1 MHQRTRDAVRDSATK
16 VAAAAAAAARTA
28 ASQQELLWTLAWGQQ
43 VIGFLSVF
51 MRQVAK
57 IWYNDKG
64 VGPVGRLWRSEHNPA
79 QSVLPARRVPI
90 FLMLGV
96 IISAVGVWMTN
107 DAYVQGPSP
116 PTDAAELPVHIA
128 FQNVGCMIK
137 GMKRPALQNVTGE
150 IAPGRLTA
158 VLGQS
163 GSGKST
169 LTHALLGRGKKQ
181 CSPASGVV
189 YLNGEQSPLEVYL
202 DRVGFVPQ
210 DDVLYPELTVEETLR
225 FSADWR
231 LPRGISDERKEALL
245 QDTLDTLD
253 LNRIRHQ
260 RVGDVMWRGI
270 SGGEKKR
277 VSIGMEL
284 IAAPSVLVMDEPTSG
299 LDSAGAYRLVR
310 TLRMIADKGV
320 SVVTV
325 LHQPSARVFDLIQ
338 DLVLLQD
345 GRAVYVGDKDG
356 VLPYLSKLGYAVPG
370 SESSSSSSS
379 SGRRRRSARDSSSNE
394 TEQVPK
400 SGKQCDDEI
409 CADGQEEGRDMKRT
423 SQVSGDDDDVGEV
436 EEGGDD
442 DDCDDEYKFQED
454 EGEEEYSEY
463 DDDDDD
469 DEDPFRGYDASQA
482 SPAEYLL
489 EVLARLEQPV
499 RKRSTTAS
507 EQASWTKGTDQT
519 QQQEQQGGGGEPI
532 DLGAEWEQAVEAR
545 MLWETIQAKM
555 ETLRYGS
562 DIRHEAKDASISDG
576 DRGNNPSGDERDG
589 DINNAVNAH
598 DHTSSP
604 RATLAR
610 WLDRC
615 ATQFPN
621 QGQRYSFCLML
632 HSMLAPES
640 SMQPKRAK
648 PGLQRQVWLWFQVL
662 SKLTFRR
669 GVLMEACAVCG
680 LALVVSFVR
689 SYNMHWNRRPLANF
703 FVSIAVSLLGM
714 LGAVFNDDIGPVRRA
729 ATSGVLLGGH
739 EVAQLSHLLIK
750 GHVSSEIF
758 GLAFFAFL
766 YLRTGTFCVSPFSFS
781 KYFEWVHLIHL
792 NYMCASVLG
801 SIICVLVNHDPP
813 TAYVLAIATLIA
825 VHVFAF
831 FTPLRSQIDKDSLVF
846 GQFDSAP
853 LVNFLCASSY
863 VRYWMEAMVLW
874 EPEGEDRVGRNYA
887 LRHFG

>member
-1 MHQRTRDAVRDSATK
+1 MRTNGFDRPPRLQKCRSTDSLLSISSEGTTPIHRVRSAAK
-16 VAAAAAAAARTA
+16 AAAAAAARTA
-28 ASQQELLWTLAWGQQ
+28 GQQELLWTLAWGQH
-43 VIGFLSVF
+43 VIRFLSIF
-51 MRQVAK
+51 MQQVAK
-57 IWYNDKG
+57 FWYNDKG
-64 VGPVGRLWRSEHNPA
+64 VGPVGRLWDGEHNRA
-79 QSVLPARRVPI
+79 QSLLSGKRVQI
-90 FLMLGV
+90 FWVLGV

-107 DAYVQGPSP
+107 DAYMQGPSP
-116 PTDAAELPVHIA
+116 PTMAAELPVHIA
-128 FQNVGCMIK
+128 FQSIGCMIK

-189 YLNGEQSPLEVYL
+189 YLNGWQSPLEVYL

-231 LPRGISDERKEALL
+231 LPRRISKERREELL

-260 RVGDVMWRGI
+260 RVGDVMRRGI

-345 GRAVYVGDKDG
+345 GQAVYVGDKDG
-356 VLPYLSKLGYAVPG
+356 VLPYLSQLGYSVPG
-370 SESSSSSSS
+370 SKASSSRGRSKRSNGSFAENGNGSPECSQDDDGNKECVSSKT
-379 SGRRRRSARDSSSNE
+379 GNE
-394 TEQVPK
+394 
-400 SGKQCDDEI
+400 DE
-409 CADGQEEGRDMKRT
+409 DT
-423 SQVSGDDDDVGEV
+423 DDDDEY
-436 EEGGDD
+436 EEDDYVDD
-442 DDCDDEYKFQED
+442 D
-454 EGEEEYSEY
+454 G
-463 DDDDDD
+463 
-469 DEDPFRGYDASQA
+469 EDPFRGYDASQA

-499 RKRSTTAS
+499 RERVPSSAGAFHKNPEEGKAD
-507 EQASWTKGTDQT
+507 EDL
-519 QQQEQQGGGGEPI
+519 I
-532 DLGAEWEQAVEAR
+532 DLGVEWENANEAR
-545 MLWETIQAKM
+545 QLWETIQAKM
-555 ETLRYGS
+555 ETLRFGS
-562 DIRHEAKDASISDG
+562 DIRHDEKATAAKDNDAAATSQNGKSD
-576 DRGNNPSGDERDG
+576 DEGEDNE
-589 DINNAVNAH
+589 DTDSNEHN
-598 DHTSSP
+598 SSP
-604 RATLAR
+604 LVG

-640 SMQPKRAK
+640 AMQPKRAK

-669 GVLMEACAVCG
+669 GVLLEACAVSG

-739 EVAQLSHLLIK
+739 EVAQLTHLLIK
-750 GHVSSEIF
+750 GRLSSEIF

-766 YLRTGTFCVSPFSFS
+766 YLRTGTFCTSPFSFS

-801 SIICVLVNHDPP
+801 SIICVLVDHDPP

-853 LVNFLCASSY
+853 LVNFLCSSSY

-874 EPEGEDRVGRNYA
+874 EPEGDDRVGRNYA
-887 LRHFG
+887 LRHFGLVYFCVFVVVGFDFV